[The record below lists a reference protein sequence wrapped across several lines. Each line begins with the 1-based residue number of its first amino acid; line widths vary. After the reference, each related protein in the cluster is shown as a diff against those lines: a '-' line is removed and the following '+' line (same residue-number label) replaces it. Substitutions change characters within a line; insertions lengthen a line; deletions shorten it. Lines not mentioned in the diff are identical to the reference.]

1 MKKPAPHTVSIVDG
15 QTATRLSP
23 AQQSFNTLI
32 DEIGKRRARLQEWE
46 TASDEFHKKYS
57 AHYLP
62 LEQELLGLKRQAV
75 YRLHDAWSHKALG
88 KGERITLSALIA
100 DMAQALLQRGDD
112 TELALIYQQHGR
124 QDEVDEVDEAKD
136 IAPYPNAPGS
146 AAEPQEREDA
156 AAADDD
162 FTSGTPEEIMQRMEA
177 MLERQ
182 ERERMAAAQQR
193 DAQRASRKKPPR
205 QRAAEQQ
212 QQAQRIELSQSIRAV
227 YRRLASALHP
237 DREPDEAE
245 RARKTTLMQQV
256 NQAYEKNDLLKL
268 LELQLELEHIGQ
280 HTLDTVSEARLA
292 HYNHILQEQLTEL
305 DQEIAHVERQFRR
318 AYGLASQARL
328 TPEKIMRYLNRGI
341 TALRQEGQDLRA
353 ALAAFGDIEQV
364 RAWLKHARRQ
374 RAQGWEDL

>member
-15 QTATRLSP
+15 QSATRLSP
-23 AQQSFNTLI
+23 AQERFNTLI
-32 DEIGKRRARLQEWE
+32 EEIGERRARLQEWE
-46 TASDEFHKKYS
+46 AASDAFHQKYS
-57 AHYLP
+57 AQYLP

-75 YRLHDAWSHKALG
+75 YRLHEAWPHKALG

-112 TELALIYQQHGR
+112 AELALIYQQHG
-124 QDEVDEVDEAKD
+124 QPDDTDD
-136 IAPYPNAPGS
+136 NAP
-146 AAEPQEREDA
+146 AARTPTPGAQSEVPTPAE
-156 AAADDD
+156 DD
-162 FTSGTPEEIMQRMEA
+162 FTTGTPEEIMQRMEA

-182 ERERMAAAQQR
+182 ERERMAAAQAR
-193 DAQRASRKKPPR
+193 ETQRASRKKPPK

-256 NQAYEKNDLLKL
+256 NQAYEKNDLLRL

-280 HTLDTVSEARLA
+280 HPLDTVSEARLA
-292 HYNHILQEQLTEL
+292 HYNQILQEQLGEL
-305 DQEIAHVERQFRR
+305 DQEIVHVEREFRR
-318 AYGLASQARL
+318 AYGLAPQARL
-328 TPEKIMRYLNRGI
+328 TPEKMMRYLNRGI
-341 TALRQEGQDLRA
+341 TALRQQGQDLRA

-374 RAQGWEDL
+374 REHSWEDA